1 MTDHIALLTLQDT
14 RREQDNNPGVH
25 QERWAFN
32 ESNCYREKL
41 GMLNSEYSRYGPDL
55 SWNGLM
61 TFERSFKQKSCWQN
75 CAESHQRRWSMHV
88 FVSENGG
95 VPQNCVIFPRTWWS
109 SDQVFITPT
118 HVFALASMRYTVR
131 SCSLYS
137 KGPWAGKG
145 CLAGGGIHNSN
156 ARRSC
161 ASAIDSW
168 VVAAFNPRCCVPLS
182 G

>member
-32 ESNCYREKL
+32 ESNFYREKL

-95 VPQNCVIFPRTWWS
+95 VPQNCDFSREHD
-109 SDQVFITPT
+109 DQVIRYLSHQLMCLPWPAWDTQFAHVRCIARDLEQVKVAWLGEASTTPM
-118 HVFALASMRYTVR
+118 HVVLA
-131 SCSLYS
+131 
-137 KGPWAGKG
+137 
-145 CLAGGGIHNSN
+145 
-156 ARRSC
+156 
-161 ASAIDSW
+161 
-168 VVAAFNPRCCVPLS
+168 PRQ
-182 G
+182 

>member
-1 MTDHIALLTLQDT
+1 MVYTTHKHGKSLGMTDHIALLTLQDT

-32 ESNCYREKL
+32 ESKFYREKL

-95 VPQNCVIFPRTWWS
+95 VPQNCVIFPEDMMIKWS
-109 SDQVFITPT
+109 GIYHTNSCVCPGQHEI
-118 HVFALASMRYTVR
+118 HSSLMFAV
-131 SCSLYS
+131 
-137 KGPWAGKG
+137 
-145 CLAGGGIHNSN
+145 
-156 ARRSC
+156 
-161 ASAIDSW
+161 
-168 VVAAFNPRCCVPLS
+168 
-182 G
+182 

>member
-1 MTDHIALLTLQDT
+1 MVLICHGTDWWL
-14 RREQDNNPGVH
+14 
-25 QERWAFN
+25 
-32 ESNCYREKL
+32 S
-41 GMLNSEYSRYGPDL
+41 SDL
-55 SWNGLM
+55 SNKNHADK
-61 TFERSFKQKSCWQN
+61 TVQN
-75 CAESHQRRWSMHV
+75 HIK
-88 FVSENGG
+88 GG
-95 VPQNCVIFPRTWWS
+95 GPCMCLCLKMVVYPKIVWFFPRTWWS

-168 VVAAFNPRCCVPLS
+168 VVAAFNPRCCVPLYRLAT
-182 G
+182 GWLRTDFL